1 MGEIDLSTA
10 IELSSPYPYTLV
22 VTVDKQGKPNVM
34 GAAWWT
40 FTSVQ
45 PPMIAVSIGHPR
57 YTHECLQSCK
67 EFVVCFPS
75 KEQAKAA
82 WFCGTKSGRAMDKFA
97 DAGLKVAP
105 AKVVKPPII
114 EGVTVAYECKVVAEM
129 VCGDHTL
136 FSGEVVAIHGDPQK
150 AKHLYSVHYR
160 KLVSIDWQGAVD
172 FNLEYK

>member
-1 MGEIDLSTA
+1 
-10 IELSSPYPYTLV
+10 
-22 VTVDKQGKPNVM
+22 
-34 GAAWWT
+34 
-40 FTSVQ
+40 
-45 PPMIAVSIGHPR
+45 
-57 YTHECLQSCK
+57 
-67 EFVVCFPS
+67 
-75 KEQAKAA
+75 
-82 WFCGTKSGRAMDKFA
+82 MDKFA
-97 DAGLKVAP
+97 AAGLRVAP

-150 AKHLYSVHYR
+150 ARHLYSVHYR